1 MSSENSQR
9 EETAGCSEG
18 AFDTVDDTMRTE
30 EFSIGGRPTGSV
42 VSRDDEMQQA
52 AASTLMQLN
61 SRLYSD
67 QAQGDTRLVLSPY
80 SYRI

>member
-18 AFDTVDDTMRTE
+18 AFDTVDGTMQTE
-30 EFSIGGRPTGSV
+30 EFSIGGTGSV

-52 AASTLMQLN
+52 AASTLM
-61 SRLYSD
+61 
-67 QAQGDTRLVLSPY
+67 
-80 SYRI
+80 